1 MLPVLVASETR
12 MRCIP
17 RCLITAAVYALSASA
32 GPALAEPIIVSN
44 YGVAASAMPYAVA
57 LNKGY
62 FKEFGADVD
71 VILDV
76 DGTAAAR
83 RLASERIA
91 YAELPPAAVAIAAQR
106 GIGVTIISGNVYTA
120 DSYAWITLAASPIGS
135 IGDLRGKRVGYSA
148 EGATTDAL
156 NRLALAKAGIA
167 PREVVLSLVGGV
179 VPLLT
184 YLQVKGIEAAP
195 IPEPL
200 RSTVGDGYK
209 TIASVGGPLPSLA
222 DAVGV
227 TSINAKVEKRAFI
240 VGVLKARRKAV
251 EYIHEHPVD
260 AAAIIAAVYKTEPA
274 IIERVIGRIIESERT
289 KGQPYWDTG
298 SILRTDPI
306 KAAILAVTDP
316 SGAGPLSVDLSKL
329 IDDSLLGELTKPSS

>member
-1 MLPVLVASETR
+1 
-12 MRCIP
+12 MRCTR
-17 RCLITAAVYALSASA
+17 RCLMIAALYALSARA
-32 GPALAEPIIVSN
+32 GSALAEPIIVSN

-57 LNKGY
+57 LNKGF

-71 VILDV
+71 AILDV
-76 DGTAAAR
+76 DGTAAPR

-91 YAELPPAAVAIAAQR
+91 YAEVSPAAVAIAAQR
-106 GIGVTIISGNVYTA
+106 GDGVTIISGNVYTA
-120 DSYAWITLAASPIGS
+120 EGYAWIALAGSPIDS
-135 IGDLRGKRVGYSA
+135 IGDLRGKRIGYSA
-148 EGATTDAL
+148 EGATTDAV

-200 RSTVGDGYK
+200 RSTLGDKYK
-209 TIASVGGPLPSLA
+209 TIASVGEPLPSLA

-227 TSINAKVEKRAFI
+227 TSANAKVERRAFI

-251 EYIHEHPVD
+251 EYIHEHPAD
-260 AAAIIAAVYKTEPA
+260 AAAIIAAVYKIEPA
-274 IIERVIGRIIESERT
+274 VIERVIGRIIESERA

-298 SILRTDPI
+298 SSLRIDPI
-306 KAAILAVTDP
+306 KAAILAVTDS
-316 SGAGPLSVDLSKL
+316 SGAGPLNVDLSKL
-329 IDDSLLGELTKPSS
+329 IDDSLLGELAKPSS